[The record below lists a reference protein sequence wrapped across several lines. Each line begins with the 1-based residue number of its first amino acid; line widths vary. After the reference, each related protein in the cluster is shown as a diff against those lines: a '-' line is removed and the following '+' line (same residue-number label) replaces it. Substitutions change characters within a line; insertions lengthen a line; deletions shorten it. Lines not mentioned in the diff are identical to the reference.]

1 MKNRLKLLCVV
12 LVFLFSSVTSASGSG
27 IATLE
32 GIIPADRRID
42 WSYAGIPGG
51 IPERTTIC
59 KTIDSAVY
67 GNGKTDATAV
77 IQAALKAYGDDKRK
91 VAKLLDISLSSLYR
105 KISDFDAHEHD
116 GEGSGMNAGGNG
128 SRFPSN

>member
-1 MKNRLKLLCVV
+1 MTDSYITIEPTILERPLKD
-12 LVFLFSSVTSASGSG
+12 SV
-27 IATLE
+27 
-32 GIIPADRRID
+32 RQ
-42 WSYAGIPGG
+42 Y
-51 IPERTTIC
+51 ERE
-59 KTIDSAVY
+59 
-67 GNGKTDATAV
+67 V